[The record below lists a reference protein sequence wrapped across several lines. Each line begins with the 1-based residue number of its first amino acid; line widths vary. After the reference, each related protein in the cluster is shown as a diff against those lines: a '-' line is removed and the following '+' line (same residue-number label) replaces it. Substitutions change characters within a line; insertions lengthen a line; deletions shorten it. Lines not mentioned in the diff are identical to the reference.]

1 MAGAWLGW
9 AGMGCLPSPAFRPPP
24 STWLP
29 SLRASHPSHTH
40 LATRPSS
47 VPRLSSPAL
56 HLATHTHTHTHRRR
70 RDGWGWDGLGWAGTG
85 MGWAGLKLGW
95 AWLGWAGLDWA
106 RSRLGWAGLGLA
118 GLGRGLGWLRLG
130 WAWLGWAG
138 MGCLP
143 SPAFRPPRSTWLP
156 SVSASNPSHS
166 HLATHPPSVPRLP
179 SPAFHLATH
188 THTHTQEKERWLG
201 LGWAGLG
208 WAGLGWAGLGW
219 AWLGWAG
226 MGCLPS
232 PAFRPPPSTWLPSLR
247 ASHPSHTHLAT
258 HPPSVPRLP
267 SPALH
272 LATHNS
278 CGLVA
283 AQALEEGRGHIEMV
297 RGQQTP
303 SCSSSKDLKHG

>member
-1 MAGAWLGW
+1 MVWWQVWHAGPLVKMLVYCERWRMEGEPNLSSLYLMSSTNHRDGRHGCDAF
-9 AGMGCLPSPAFRPPP
+9 CLPSAPPIPP
-24 STWLP
+24 SIP
-29 SLRASHPSHTH
+29 P
-40 LATRPSS
+40 S
-47 VPRLSSPAL
+47 VPRLTSGY
-56 HLATHTHTHTHRRR
+56 THTHTHTQEKERWLGL
-70 RDGWGWDGLGWAGTG
+70 GWARLGWDWDGLGWAE
-85 MGWAGLKLGW
+85 AGLGM
-95 AWLGWAGLDWA
+95 DWA

-118 GLGRGLGWLRLG
+118 GLGRGLGWLR
-130 WAWLGWAG
+130 
-138 MGCLP
+138 
-143 SPAFRPPRSTWLP
+143 
-156 SVSASNPSHS
+156 
-166 HLATHPPSVPRLP
+166 
-179 SPAFHLATH
+179 
-188 THTHTQEKERWLG
+188 
-201 LGWAGLG
+201 
-208 WAGLGWAGLGW
+208 LGW